1 MIKGQCKTHGEG
13 VNLWL
18 CCNHVMQ
25 GEADSI
31 VINRHD
37 QGTAMCPACSAKVAR
52 LSSYDL
58 CLFCEGCLRELI
70 GRLEEVRGPEAIVG
84 RSFLDE
90 P

>member
-1 MIKGQCKTHGEG
+1 MIKGQCEKHGEG

-25 GEADSI
+25 GEADKI

-37 QGTAMCPACSAKVAR
+37 QGTAMCPECSAKVAR

-58 CLFCEGCLRELI
+58 CLYCEGCLRELI
-70 GRLEEVRGPEAIVG
+70 SRLEERQGEEAVPG
-84 RSFLDE
+84 KNLLNE
-90 P
+90 A